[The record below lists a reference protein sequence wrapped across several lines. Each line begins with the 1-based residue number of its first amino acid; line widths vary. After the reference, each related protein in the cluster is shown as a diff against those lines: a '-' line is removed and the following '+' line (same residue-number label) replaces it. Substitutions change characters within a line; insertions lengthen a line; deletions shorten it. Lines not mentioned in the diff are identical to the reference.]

1 VCSKSRENRK
11 EKIYAEQHGPGLKPV
26 TQNHETAVTCST
38 VSQLF
43 AAPGQSMLHGIGMAV
58 VSGSP

>member
-1 VCSKSRENRK
+1 M
-11 EKIYAEQHGPGLKPV
+11 